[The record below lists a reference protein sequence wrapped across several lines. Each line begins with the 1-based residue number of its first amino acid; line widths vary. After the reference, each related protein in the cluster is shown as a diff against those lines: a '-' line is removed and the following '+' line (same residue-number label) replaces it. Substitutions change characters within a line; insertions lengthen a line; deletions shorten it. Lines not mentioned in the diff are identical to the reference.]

1 MGETSLRKVVSAH
14 VRRQFS
20 RIRRQFGLFAPH
32 KHWPVVVIVWVGIV
46 LSIAAYAWARYL
58 EERDIRFFFEREV
71 HTQTNAVDAATQ
83 EHLIKTRVVG
93 NHLQSLEEPDPAAFR
108 LFAGA
113 ILAGRP
119 NIIGFQ
125 WVPRVTGEER
135 AAFEARLQQSGQ
147 DRGITQINAEG
158 QVVPAEGRSVYFPVE
173 LTEPFESEWLGLDIG
188 QLPSVAGALMEAG
201 RTGEMRLRRGP
212 PVVPLAPAVEDA
224 SPRLLAVMPVYQPGA
239 VLNSPESREEYLRGF
254 AIGVYGI
261 SAILHEA
268 LEPFYDP
275 TIPVVHRLYLRFDA
289 DQYRFVASAGNGV
302 TDVPRILDEA
312 VLRGVEA
319 RPFQNADWFGPL
331 GQGWLMISEPA
342 AGAVEDLRTAM
353 PLTVLGAGLLLT
365 WVIAGYFWTLI
376 NRAVEIGRIVE
387 ERTCELARA
396 NEELRQENARRLAA
410 EREALQAVDAEREAL
425 QAVQKAKEELTV
437 SEARYRVMGE
447 TLPYGVWL
455 TDAQGQ
461 PQYFSQSFLD
471 LLQMTLEETR
481 DFGWTRRLAPEEVES
496 AIAHKRQALRTGRMW
511 ETEHRFLASDGQYR
525 IVLVRGLPVRNSA
538 DEITSWVGINLDIT
552 DRKLA
557 EEELRQHRDYL
568 EELVRART
576 LELMISN
583 EELRHDIEQ
592 REKVEEALRIL
603 QDNLEEQVKARTAEL
618 AAANRELEAFSYS
631 VSHDLRAPLRHIV
644 GFVQLLQKQAH
655 DQLGEAGQRHLQIIT
670 QAASR
675 MGKLIDD
682 LLQFSRMGRSAMR
695 KTSVPVATVVE
706 EVRQELQTDL
716 NGTRVEWVIGDLPH
730 VQADPALL
738 KVVLG
743 NLLSNALKYSRKR
756 EGARIEV
763 GTLDAAGDEL
773 TIFVRDNG
781 VGFDMQYAE
790 RLFGVFQR
798 LHQAEEFEGTGIGL
812 AIVQRIIHRH
822 GGRVWAE
829 GVPDRGATFYFSLP
843 RGKELDERVEAHSA
857 GRR

>member
-1 MGETSLRKVVSAH
+1 MGETSLRKAVSAH

-20 RIRRQFGLFAPH
+20 RIRRQFGLFSPG
-32 KHWPVVVIVWVGIV
+32 KHWPVVVTVWVGLV

-71 HTQTNAVDAATQ
+71 HTQTNAVGSLT
-83 EHLIKTRVVG
+83 EEYLTKTRVVG
-93 NHLQSLEEPDPAAFR
+93 DYLQSLEAPDPAAFKV
-108 LFAGA
+108 FAGA

-125 WVPRVTGEER
+125 WVPRVTAEER
-135 AAFEARLQQSGQ
+135 AAFEAGLRQSGQ
-147 DRGITQINAEG
+147 DRGIAQIDAEG
-158 QVVPAEGRSVYFPVE
+158 RVVPAEDRSVYFPIE
-173 LTEPFESEWLGLDIG
+173 LAEPFESDWLGLDIS
-188 QLPSVAGALMEAG
+188 QLPSVADALVEAG
-201 RTGEMRLRRGP
+201 RTGEMRLRLGP
-212 PVVPLAPAVEDA
+212 PVLPLAPAVEDA
-224 SPRLLAVMPVYQPGA
+224 SPRILAVMPVYQPGA
-239 VLNSPESREEYLRGF
+239 GPRSLDSREEHLRGF
-254 AIGVYGI
+254 AVGMYRI

-275 TIPVVHRLYLRFDA
+275 TIPVVHRLYLQFGA
-289 DQYRFVASAGNGV
+289 NQYHFVTSAGNEFTGLPLV
-302 TDVPRILDEA
+302 FDEA
-312 VLRGVEA
+312 VLRRVEA
-319 RPFQNADWFGPL
+319 RPFQNADRLGPVE
-331 GQGWLMISEPA
+331 QGWLMISEPA
-342 AGAVEDLRTAM
+342 AGAVDDLRTAM
-353 PLTVLGAGLLLT
+353 PLAVLGVGLVLT
-365 WVIAGYFWTLI
+365 WFVAGYFWTLT
-376 NRAVEIGRIVE
+376 NRAVEIERIVE
-387 ERTCELARA
+387 ERTHELART
-396 NEELRQENARRLAA
+396 NEELRQENERRLAA
-410 EREALQAVDAEREAL
+410 EQKALQAVDAEREARE
-425 QAVQKAKEELTV
+425 AVQKAKEELAV

-455 TDAQGQ
+455 TDVHGQ

-471 LLQMTLEETR
+471 LLQMSLEETR

-496 AIAHKRQALRTGRMW
+496 AIAHKREALRTGRMW
-511 ETEHRFLASDGQYR
+511 ETEHRFRGPDGQYR
-525 IVLVRGLPVRNSA
+525 TVLVRGLPVRNSA
-538 DEITSWVGINLDIT
+538 GEITSWVGINLDIT
-552 DRKLA
+552 QRKLA

-603 QDNLEEQVKARTAEL
+603 RENLEEQVKARTAEL

-644 GFVQLLQKQAH
+644 GFVQLLQKQSQ
-655 DQLGEAGQRHLQIIT
+655 DRLGETGQRHLHIIS

-695 KTSVPVATVVE
+695 ISSVPVASVVE
-706 EVRQELQTDL
+706 ELRQELRTDL

-756 EGARIEV
+756 EVARIEV
-763 GTLDAAGDEL
+763 GTLGAAGDEV
-773 TIFVRDNG
+773 TIFIRDNG

-798 LHQAEEFEGTGIGL
+798 LHQVEEFEGTGIGL
-812 AIVQRIIHRH
+812 AIVQRIIYRH

-843 RGKELDERVEAHSA
+843 RGKELDDRVEAHSV